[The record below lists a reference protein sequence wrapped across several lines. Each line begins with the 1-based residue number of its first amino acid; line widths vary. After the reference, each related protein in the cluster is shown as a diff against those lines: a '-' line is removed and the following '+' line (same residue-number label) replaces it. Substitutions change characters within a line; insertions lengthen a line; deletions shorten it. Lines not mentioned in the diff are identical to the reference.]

1 MPVQINTTKI
11 KGDRNMK
18 AMARKYRQE
27 LHRIPE
33 IGFELN
39 KTRAYILEILKQ
51 HDCEITEVAGG
62 ICAFFRSESS
72 AKSESE
78 PDADIAKYGTIA
90 LRADM
95 DALPVCEETGAAY
108 ASAHEGAMHAC
119 GHDGHMAMLLAV
131 AGELDR
137 IIHSLPHNVLLI
149 FQPAEETTGGAAE
162 ICASGILAQYDVR
175 RIYGFHLWP
184 MLPKNTIGS
193 RANEFMARS
202 SELSITVLGK
212 STHCATADQ
221 GIDALSIG
229 CELVCEL
236 YQMEKTELP
245 AETYRLLKFGRM
257 NSGTAGNVISAKT
270 VIEGSVRCFYDE
282 TGDFLFRRIRE
293 ITGALEEK
301 YNCSFLFERTDGHPA
316 VINDENLFE
325 ETTTLLSG
333 YEFHTFEK
341 PFMLAED
348 FSCYQKL
355 VPGLFLFLG
364 TGTGIPLHNS
374 RFDFDEDVLETGV
387 DIYLK
392 LLQEIKL

>member
-1 MPVQINTTKI
+1 
-11 KGDRNMK
+11 MK
-18 AMARKYRQE
+18 AMAGKYRQE

-33 IGFELN
+33 LGFELD
-39 KTRAYILEILKQ
+39 KTRAYIRDILMQ
-51 HDCEITEVAGG
+51 YDCEITEVAGG
-62 ICAFFRSESS
+62 ICAFFRSENNGT
-72 AKSESE
+72 AKDCPNPEALKS
-78 PDADIAKYGTIA
+78 GTIA

-108 ASAHEGAMHAC
+108 ASVHEGSMHAC
-119 GHDGHMAMLLAV
+119 GHDGHMAMLLAI

-137 IIHSLPHNVLLI
+137 IKDSLPHNVLLI
-149 FQPAEETTGGAAE
+149 FQPAEETTGGAAD
-162 ICASGILAQYDVR
+162 ICASGILAQYDVG

-202 SELSITVLGK
+202 SELKITVQGK

-236 YQMEKTELP
+236 YQMERTELP
-245 AETYRLLKFGRM
+245 PQTYRLLKFGKM
-257 NSGTAGNVISAKT
+257 NSGTAGNVISSKT
-270 VIEGSVRCFYDE
+270 VLEGSVRCFYDE
-282 TGDFLFRRIRE
+282 TGDFLFRRIHE
-293 ITGALEEK
+293 ITGSLEEK
-301 YNCSFLFERTDGHPA
+301 YGCRFLFDRTDGHPA
-316 VINDENLFE
+316 VLNDEFLFKE
-325 ETTTLLSG
+325 AKSLLTG
-333 YEFHTFEK
+333 YDFHTFEK

-392 LLQEIKL
+392 LLREVRL